1 MRKMAIA
8 AAVALGVGGVLPAG
22 AASTGSPPES
32 TFFSTVGIDAGAT
45 VGAPA
50 IGDDKDHGDL
60 WPNCWSDDDH
70 VYAAYG
76 DGIGFG
82 SSASDIGVTRISGLP
97 GNLTGTQLAQ
107 GDQLGK
113 VWTPNHTRKPTGMAC
128 VGGALYLAVQ
138 DLAFDFDDAPAA
150 TIAKSTDKGRTW
162 SFDTS
167 APMFGG
173 SKFTT
178 IFFLDYGK
186 NNVNSPDGYV
196 YAYGLDN
203 NWRDSFSNRVPDPVD
218 LWLARVPATGIQD
231 RAAWRFYAGSDANGV
246 PQWTAD
252 INSRVAVLHDDRHIY
267 TDVGTAGRV
276 RNLTAIS
283 QGGVVFNKPLN
294 RYIYTSWTEY
304 TFEFYESPT
313 PWGPWKHFTPKDFG
327 GYPWTHAKHGG
338 YATTIPSKY
347 ISADGKNMWLQSNVC
362 PCGGGVTDRWA
373 YTFSLRKMSLTP
385 SVPTTPD
392 NTLDGTRNLAREPG
406 TVPIERATHFGQ
418 SSYNDGVR
426 AQNED
431 DWNDE
436 RKPLSWW
443 GYTWPRSY
451 NLNKV
456 VYTTGT
462 MFGDG
467 GWFAS
472 APKVQVR
479 RNGAWT
485 DVTGKTAT
493 PAYPTSSA
501 AGTNRTYVF
510 SFDPVSG
517 DGVRII
523 GTPGGAQTF
532 TSIGELE
539 AYYGSAVTDP
549 SFEAQPGT
557 AVGAPW
563 ETEGPGTKGI
573 DHDRGWTQQGRN
585 NGWINASDASWNAF
599 KQTVPV
605 KPNTNYRLTGWVEGS
620 GNFTG
625 GYFGIRAGSTPYAEV
640 NYTAPPGY
648 KQLTV
653 DFNSGT
659 NTTMTVFTG
668 YWGVDAP
675 TWLRLDNISLA
686 PR

>member
-1 MRKMAIA
+1 MRKIA
-8 AAVALGVGGVLPAG
+8 LALLPLSLVAVLPAT
-22 AASTGSPPES
+22 ATTTGSPPES
-32 TFFSTVGIDAGAT
+32 TFFSTVGVDAGAT

-50 IGDDKDHGDL
+50 IGDDRDHGDL
-60 WPNCWSDDDH
+60 WPNCWSDDDN

-76 DGIGFG
+76 DGVGFG
-82 SSASDIGVTRISGLP
+82 SSASDIGVTRISGMP
-97 GNLTGTQLAQ
+97 GSLSGTQLAQ

-113 VWTPNHTRKPTGMAC
+113 VWTANHTRKPTGMAC

-162 SFDTS
+162 TFDTG

-186 NNVNSPDGYV
+186 NYANAPDGYV

-218 LWLARVPATGIQD
+218 LWLARVPATSVQD
-231 RAAWRFYAGSDANGV
+231 RSTWQFYAGTSNGV
-246 PQWTAD
+246 PQWSSDLNA
-252 INSRVAVLHDDRHIY
+252 RVAALHDDRHIY
-267 TDVGTAGRV
+267 GNVGTAGRA
-276 RNLTAIS
+276 RDMTTIS
-283 QGGVVFNKPLN
+283 QGGVVYDKPLN

-313 PWGPWKHFTPKDFG
+313 PWGPWTHFTPKDFG

-347 ISADGKNMWLQSNVC
+347 ISADGRSMWLQSNVC
-362 PCGGGVTDRWA
+362 TCGGGLNDRWA
-373 YTFSLRKMSLTP
+373 YTFSLRKLSLTP

-392 NTLDGTRNLAREPG
+392 NTLDGTRNLAREAG

-418 SSYNDGVR
+418 STYNDGVR

-443 GYTWPRSY
+443 GYTWPRTY

-479 RNGAWT
+479 RNGVWT
-485 DVTGKTAT
+485 DVTGQTAT

-501 AGTNRTYVF
+501 AGTNATYVF
-510 SFDPVSG
+510 SFDLTSG

-523 GTPGGAQTF
+523 GTPGGTQTF

-557 AVGAPW
+557 TVGAPW
-563 ETEGPGTKGI
+563 ETEGTGTKGI
-573 DHDRGWTQQGRN
+573 DHDKGAWAQQGRN
-585 NGWINASDASWNAF
+585 NAWINASDATWNAF

-625 GYFGIRAGSTPYAEV
+625 GYFGIRSGSTPYAET
-640 NYTAPPGY
+640 NYSAPPGY

-653 DFNSGT
+653 TFNSGT
-659 NTTMTVFTG
+659 NTVMTVFAG
-668 YWGVDAP
+668 YWGADAP
-675 TWLRLDNISLA
+675 TWLRLDNISLQPA
-686 PR
+686 

>member
-1 MRKMAIA
+1 MRKSTLLA
-8 AAVALGVGGVLPAG
+8 AAGLLLAGLLPPAQAATAG
-22 AASTGSPPES
+22 APPES

-60 WPNCWSDDDH
+60 WPNCWSNDDH

-82 SSASDIGVTRISGLP
+82 ATPSDIGVTRIAGQP
-97 GNLTGTQLAQ
+97 GNLAGTQLAI
-107 GDQLGK
+107 GDRVGK
-113 VWTPNHTRKPTGMAC
+113 VWTANHTRKPTGMVC

-138 DLAFDFDDAPAA
+138 DLAYDFDDAPAA
-150 TIAKSTDKGRTW
+150 TIAKSTDKGWTW
-162 SFDTS
+162 TYDQS

-186 NNVNSPDGYV
+186 DNVNSPDGFV

-218 LWLARVPATGIQD
+218 LWLAKVPANSIQN
-231 RAAWRFYAGSDANGV
+231 RSTWQWYAGSDANGV
-246 PQWTAD
+246 PRWSTDFNA
-252 INSRVAVLHDDRHIY
+252 RVATLHDDRHIY
-267 TDVGTAGRV
+267 QNVGTAGRV
-276 RNLTAIS
+276 RNLTTLS
-283 QGGVVFNKPLN
+283 QGGVVYNKPLN

-313 PWGPWKHFTPKDFG
+313 PWGPWQRFTPKDFG

-347 ISADGKNMWLQSNVC
+347 ISADGRNMWLQSNVC
-362 PCGGGVTDRWA
+362 PCGGGMNDRWA

-392 NTLDGTRNLAREPG
+392 NGLDGTRNLAREPG

-443 GYTWPRSY
+443 GYTWPRTY

-462 MFGDG
+462 IFGDG

-472 APKVQVR
+472 APKIQVR

-485 DVTGKTAT
+485 DVTGQSVT
-493 PAYPTSSA
+493 PSYPAGSA

-510 SFDPVSG
+510 TFDLTSG
-517 DGVRII
+517 DGVRVI

-539 AYYGSAVTDP
+539 VYHGSAVTDP
-549 SFEAQPGT
+549 GFEAT
-557 AVGAPW
+557 NAVSAPW
-563 ETEGPGTKGI
+563 ETEGPGPKGV
-573 DHDRGWTQQGRN
+573 DHDRGWAQQGRN
-585 NGWINASDASWNAF
+585 NAWINASDASWNTF
-599 KQTVPV
+599 KQTLPV
-605 KPNTNYRLTGWVEGS
+605 KPGTNYRLTGWVEGS
-620 GNFTG
+620 GNFTE
-625 GYFGIRAGSTPYAEV
+625 GYFGVRSGGTPYAETR
-640 NYTAPPGY
+640 YSAAPGY

-653 DFNSGT
+653 DFNSGS
-659 NTTMTVFTG
+659 NTTMTVFAG
-668 YWGVDAP
+668 YWGVNAA
-675 TWLRLDNISLA
+675 TWLRLDNISLV